1 MPVVPLYEDR
11 GVRLDPGMNFRD
23 GTRASGDMFGAQ
35 IGEALGNVGH
45 GMKEAATTIAQAR
58 EFDDVSFAKDAHNK
72 LMPALRNLQYGA
84 DGFMGKS
91 GGNAVSG
98 FSSFQARI
106 NETIRKY
113 GEGLSPGALRK
124 YMDAANASAEGV
136 FSSAMVHVSNERK
149 SWAID
154 LGNARIAEF
163 ANNALV
169 NYGNPDEVN
178 KNIAAGIMELRST
191 LAAQG
196 HPAEYIRQK
205 ELDYSSGTHKNIAL
219 RIAQSDAIKAQQYID
234 ANRKFLSGADQYELQ
249 GSVGK
254 EAEAAEDRDAALQ
267 FLSGQARTFDDA
279 PEEATAAATG
289 GTASRPGPTRDK
301 AVLLGKL
308 AACHRAD
315 HVTNLDGAFATNLAA
330 LFQDAPEDIRKGL
343 GIGSGYRSNERQI
356 QLFENS
362 DKTGKW
368 VAFPQGY
375 VKPNGQV
382 ARGSNH
388 THGTAVDLTYNGAR
402 LDKAPQ
408 AVIDYVHQNAARYG
422 LRFPMGYEPWHVEPV
437 SDRAGAGTVVASS
450 DRVTARSS
458 MPSYSDIEK
467 YLLTIPDPKRRD
479 RVRQTIGTMMELRTK
494 QEEQNQKA
502 AKAELFRFV
511 ETGNDPDDAPFDLK
525 MQAGMDAITSAR
537 NYYAKTLEGPNIP
550 TDEVLLRDMR
560 LYAASNP
567 DEFAKLDINDYRD
580 RLSKSDARAMD
591 DLKVGII
598 NDARKAREEGVNI
611 TTAFAMAKDQLEAV
625 GIPTSGDRD
634 AEDKKN
640 LAEFQNS
647 LYAEMGKFE
656 KDNPGKKPTPTEI
669 YGMISTLLLRGT
681 IKTPR
686 SSFNPASWVG
696 SSTSNKEGWLFQAR
710 KLPEGSTWEF
720 TTKITDVPAQLRDGI
735 KLNLEQKLGYKPSD
749 AEVVREYLAFL
760 MHQPSPSAG
769 AREEYAKRVLDQQ
782 ERERVLGSRR
792 DW

>member
-1 MPVVPLYEDR
+1 
-11 GVRLDPGMNFRD
+11 MNFRD

-35 IGEALGNVGH
+35 VGEALGNVGR
-45 GMKEAATTIAQAR
+45 GMKEAATAIAQVH
-58 EFDDVSFAKDAHNK
+58 EFDDTNFGKGAHNK
-72 LMPALRNLQYGA
+72 LMPALRDLQYGA

-91 GGNAVSG
+91 GENAING
-98 FSSFQARI
+98 FSSFQAKV

-136 FSSAMVHVSNERK
+136 LNSAMVHVSGERK
-149 SWAID
+149 SWAVE

-205 ELDYSSGTHKNIAL
+205 ELEYSSGTHKNIAL
-219 RIAQSDAIKAQQYID
+219 RIAQSDAIKAQQYIN
-234 ANRKFLSGADQYELQ
+234 ANKKFLSGADQYELQ
-249 GSVGK
+249 GTVGK

-267 FLSGQARTFDDA
+267 FLSGQGRSFDDA
-279 PEEATAAATG
+279 PDAATSAVTG
-289 GTASRPGPTRDK
+289 GTASKPGPTRDK
-301 AVLLGKL
+301 AFLLGKL
-308 AACHRAD
+308 AAGHGSD
-315 HVTNLDGAFATNLAA
+315 HVTNLDGSFATNLAA
-330 LFQDAPEDIRKGL
+330 LIQDAPEEIRNGL

-402 LDKAPQ
+402 LDKAPK
-408 AVIDYVHQNAARYG
+408 AVLDYVHQNAARYG
-422 LRFPMGYEPWHVEPV
+422 LRFPMGYEPWHIEPSGGRDGV
-437 SDRAGAGTVVASS
+437 GTVVASS

-458 MPSYSDIEK
+458 MPSYNDIEK

-479 RVRQTIGTMMELRTK
+479 RVRQTINTQMELRAK
-494 QEEQNQKA
+494 QEEQNVKA

-525 MQAGMDAITSAR
+525 MQAGMDAMASAR
-537 NYYAKTLEGPNIP
+537 SFYAKTIEGPNIP

-580 RLSKSDARAMD
+580 RLSKSDARAMTD
-591 DLKVGII
+591 IQASAI

-611 TTAFAMAKDQLEAV
+611 TAAFDMAKNQLEAV
-625 GIPTSGDRD
+625 GIPTSGAKRSE
-634 AEDKKN
+634 EDKRN
-640 LAEFQNS
+640 LAEFQNA
-647 LYAEMGKFE
+647 LYAEIAEFK
-656 KDNPGKKPTPTEI
+656 KANPDKKLTPTDMYE
-669 YGMISTLLLRGT
+669 MVTTMLMRGV

-686 SSFNPASWVG
+686 SSFNPAAWVG
-696 SSTSNKEGWLFQAR
+696 NDTSNKEGWLFQAR
-710 KLPEGSTWEF
+710 KLPEGATWEF
-720 TTKITDVPAQLRDGI
+720 TTKVTDIPAPVRDGI

-749 AEVVREYLAFL
+749 AEVVREYVAFRL
-760 MHQPSPSAG
+760 HQPSPSAG
-769 AREEYAKRVLDQQ
+769 ARAEYAKRVQDQQ
-782 ERERVLGSRR
+782 ERERVLGVRR